1 MLANLGLTH
10 QLIEVL
16 FSLFHDK
23 LISLFHFLSLPLS
36 LSLTP
41 LITEPLSSSS
51 FSLGPFFIFF
61 SSRFTGHFFLI
72 CFLKLFF
79 YFYSTMQFEGFL
91 LQGLWSEIALY
102 CGFEFFFLV
111 ILLSMLFFVAC
122 VLQDWS
128 KIASWNC
135 WVNSF

>member
-61 SSRFTGHFFLI
+61 STRFTGHFFLI
-72 CFLKLFF
+72 FFLNYFFIFIQLCNLKVFCCKACEVKL
-79 YFYSTMQFEGFL
+79 
-91 LQGLWSEIALY
+91 LY
-102 CGFEFFFLV
+102 IVVLSFFFLV